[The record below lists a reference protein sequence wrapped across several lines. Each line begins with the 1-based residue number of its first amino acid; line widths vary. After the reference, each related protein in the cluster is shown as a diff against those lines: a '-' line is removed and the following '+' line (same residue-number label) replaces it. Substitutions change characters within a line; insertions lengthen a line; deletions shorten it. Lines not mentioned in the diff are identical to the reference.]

1 MINLT
6 DSNFDD
12 EVSKSNLPVLVDFGA
27 EWCMPCKILTPILE
41 EVSKGY
47 EGRIKFAELNVEQ
60 GQATASKF
68 GIMSIPTI
76 IIFKD
81 GKIKNQIVGLL
92 TKEELKEKIDANL

>member
-12 EVSKSNLPVLVDFGA
+12 EVSKSDLPVLVDFWA
-27 EWCMPCKILTPILE
+27 QWCMPCNMLTPILE
-41 EVSKGY
+41 EASREY
-47 EGRIKFAELNVEQ
+47 EGKIKFAKLNVEE